1 MRKASPGCLLG
12 GASLFLTILVTVLDG
27 VCYGSSQALTP
38 DNSFIE
44 AVIVS
49 FSTISCSVV
58 LALILILAN
67 DSKIDARVLREGW
80 RVITYGTGIGYLIV
94 AAGVTA
100 GGITWSALQAVGEV
114 KKSNTNPSRQALFI
128 ARCVLW
134 AISVLSQGMLSGVLL
149 TIITDIDS
157 RNKWPTL
164 ISYELSTIATSRSD
178 ILQKGTP
185 YAPSSIAESQCLSV
199 DTITPHQSS
208 VSREMSRR
216 SIRYSGR
223 TLIQSDSKPN
233 SFDLDSSAVSYPESA
248 TTRTRI
254 GPCYEGQADED
265 NQSRP
270 QQLQRSTS
278 QIKRSLDSV
287 MLRPSSTLSSSTL
300 SEATR
305 QSPSKLMV
313 PDESNI
319 HPLFRSGTRSP
330 PPTATP
336 STMVVAAPDAG
347 QTITVKTL
355 QRMRST
361 RSFGTYASR
370 RKSPLLEQTDHLFE
384 DAEHRA
390 GSISSYANSEHT

>member
-1 MRKASPGCLLG
+1 MHKASPGYLLG
-12 GASLFLTILVTVLDG
+12 GASLFSTIIVTVLDG
-27 VCYGSSQALTP
+27 VCYISSRALTP

-58 LALILILAN
+58 LALMLILAN
-67 DSKIDARVLREGW
+67 DLKIDARLLRQGW
-80 RVITYGTGIGYLIV
+80 RTITYGTGIGYLIV

-100 GGITWSALQAVGEV
+100 GGLTWNALEAVSKV
-114 KKSNTNPSRQALFI
+114 KKSNVDPYQQALFI
-128 ARCVLW
+128 SRCVLW
-134 AISVLSQGMLSGVLL
+134 AISVLSQGMLCGVLL
-149 TIITDIDS
+149 TTITNHDS
-157 RNKWPTL
+157 RSQWPTL
-164 ISYELSTIATSRSD
+164 ISYELSTITPSRSE
-178 ILQKGTP
+178 ILQKGTS
-185 YAPSSIAESQCLSV
+185 YTPSSIADSQSPSV
-199 DTITPHQSS
+199 DTISRHQSS
-208 VSREMSRR
+208 VSRETSRR
-216 SIRYSGR
+216 SVRYSGR

-233 SFDLDSSAVSYPESA
+233 SFELDYTTVSFPESA
-248 TTRTRI
+248 TTRTKI
-254 GPCYEGQADED
+254 GGYHEGQASED

-270 QQLQRSTS
+270 QHLQRSTS

-287 MLRPSSTLSSSTL
+287 MLRASSTLSSSTL
-300 SEATR
+300 SEAAK
-305 QSPSKLMV
+305 QPPSTLKL

-361 RSFGTYASR
+361 RSFGTYTSR
-370 RKSPLLEQTDHLFE
+370 RKSPLLAQTDHLFE
-384 DAEHRA
+384 DVEHRA
-390 GSISSYANSEHT
+390 GSISSYANSERA